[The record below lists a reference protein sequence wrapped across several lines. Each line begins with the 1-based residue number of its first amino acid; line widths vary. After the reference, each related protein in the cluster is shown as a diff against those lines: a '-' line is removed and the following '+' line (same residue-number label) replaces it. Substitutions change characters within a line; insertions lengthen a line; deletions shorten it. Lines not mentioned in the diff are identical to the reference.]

1 MSRKD
6 ERNEPKEHDEYAV
19 GAFIQESSKLVGHVL
34 IKLSFLV
41 FTFLRIHK
49 VNQVV
54 AEVTGCR
61 KLENGLVI
69 PGTFKAVTRSRRLG
83 TEFYEIK

>member
-19 GAFIQESSKLVGHVL
+19 GASIQESCQLVGHVL
-34 IKLSFLV
+34 IELSFLV
-41 FTFLRIHK
+41 FTFLRAHK
-49 VNQVV
+49 DNQVV
-54 AEVTGCR
+54 VEVTGSR

-69 PGTFKAVTRSRRLG
+69 PGTFKAVTRSRLLG